1 MKRTEPEPETQPI
14 SSDEI
19 IAIVEDIAAAGGV
32 TLKDRQ
38 RIYRN
43 KYPEF
48 AENYPVLFEMST
60 QDSFDL
66 PRLKFMIRLR
76 DKIDKSE
83 ITQYD
88 ASAAVGQNLY
98 NTYVHDKIKDVP
110 PTK

>member
-1 MKRTEPEPETQPI
+1 MKRSEPEPETQPL

-19 IAIVEDIAAAGGV
+19 IAIVEEIAATGAS
-32 TLKDRQ
+32 LKDRQ

-48 AENYPVLFEMST
+48 AEHYPVLFEMST
-60 QDSFDL
+60 QDNFDL

-88 ASAAVGQNLY
+88 ASAAVGQTLY